1 MNESIMLVLKK
12 KKLKRRK
19 RELKYMLLKNNKKTK
34 YDPLFYLYQMDND
47 NNIDLNKEVVVL
59 IKRLLYNVEE
69 FYYLK
74 DMISEIMDKDEKIF
88 NVNEFFENLL
98 KEVRSEEFSCKISL

>member
-1 MNESIMLVLKK
+1 
-12 KKLKRRK
+12 
-19 RELKYMLLKNNKKTK
+19 
-34 YDPLFYLYQMDND
+34 MDND
-47 NNIDLNKEVVVL
+47 NNISLNKEVVVL

-69 FYYLK
+69 FYHLK

-98 KEVRSEEFSCKISL
+98 KEVRSEEFSSKLSLWN